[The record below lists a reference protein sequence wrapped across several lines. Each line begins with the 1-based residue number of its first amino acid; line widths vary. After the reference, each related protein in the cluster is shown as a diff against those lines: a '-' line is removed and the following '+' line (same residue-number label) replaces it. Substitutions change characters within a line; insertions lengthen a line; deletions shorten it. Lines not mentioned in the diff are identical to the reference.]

1 MKNQKKFII
10 TILKKINELAIA
22 IRRRVNLMEV
32 CGTHTQVVSR
42 YGIRQLMPLNVRLIS
57 GPGCPVCVT
66 AQEDIDAVVNL
77 ALAGIPV
84 AVYGDALRVPGHYGS
99 LDDAG
104 VKTGKVFSVYSAEEA
119 LQLQKKHSEM
129 IFFGFGFET
138 TAPMTAWLIKKA
150 CLSGRRGL
158 TVYSAHK
165 LFLTAMKVLIKMEEI
180 QIDGFISPGHV
191 STVTGIKPYRKMAV
205 PQVIT
210 GFEPED
216 VLLGIYMLL
225 CQIREGRKEVENEYL
240 RSVREEGNQ
249 EAMKLM
255 FDVFEPRDDNWRGFG
270 VIPKAGL
277 KIKDKY
283 KEFDARLKYK
293 NILDKID
300 FSKSRQ
306 PTACQCDKIILGI
319 KSSRDCSLFKKK
331 CTPDR
336 PFGPCMVSVEGACNV
351 EYRFNLKT
359 YE

>member
-1 MKNQKKFII
+1 M
-10 TILKKINELAIA
+10 AVA
-22 IRRRVNLMEV
+22 IRRPINLMEV

-42 YGIRQLMPLNVRLIS
+42 YGIRQLMPLNVKLIS

-66 AQEDIDAVVNL
+66 TQEDIDAVVNL

-84 AVYGDALRVPGHYGS
+84 AVYGDALRVPGPYGS
-99 LDDAG
+99 LDDVG
-104 VKTGKVFSVYSAEEA
+104 VKTGKVFSVYSAEEV
-119 LQLQKKHSEM
+119 LQLQKKHLEI

-138 TAPMTAWLIKKA
+138 TAPITAWLIKKA
-150 CLSGRRGL
+150 FLSGRHGL

-165 LFLTAMKVLIKMEEI
+165 LFLRAMEALIKMEKI

-191 STVTGIKPYRKMAV
+191 STIIGIKPYRKMAV

-225 CQIREGRKEVENEYL
+225 RQIKEGVQEVENEYL

-249 EAMKLM
+249 RAVKLM

-270 VIPKAGL
+270 VIPKSGL

-283 KEFDARLKYK
+283 KKFDARLKYK

-319 KSSRDCSLFKKK
+319 KSPRDCPLFKKK
-331 CTPDR
+331 CVPDR
-336 PFGPCMVSVEGACNV
+336 PLGPCMVSIEGACNV
-351 EYRFNLKT
+351 EYRYGKK
-359 YE
+359 

>member
-1 MKNQKKFII
+1 MAV
-10 TILKKINELAIA
+10 AIKRP
-22 IRRRVNLMEV
+22 INLMEV
-32 CGTHTQVVSR
+32 CGTHTQVISR
-42 YGIRQLMPLNVRLIS
+42 CGIRQLMPLNIKLIS

-66 AQEDIDAVVNL
+66 SQEDIDAVVNL

-84 AVYGDALRVPGHYGS
+84 AVYGDALRVPGYYGS
-99 LDDAG
+99 LDNAG
-104 VKTGKVFSVYSAEEA
+104 VKTGKVFPVYSAEEV
-119 LQLQKKHSEM
+119 LQLQKKHSE
-129 IFFGFGFET
+129 ILFFGFGFET

-150 CLSGRRGL
+150 YLSNSQGL
-158 TVYSAHK
+158 TVYSTHK
-165 LFLTAMKVLIKMEEI
+165 LFLTAMAALIKMKEI

-191 STVTGIKPYRKMAV
+191 STITGIKPYRKMAV

-216 VLLGIYMLL
+216 ILLGIYMLL
-225 CQIREGRKEVENEYL
+225 CQLKEERKEVENEYL

-249 EAMKLM
+249 EAMKLI

-270 VIPKAGL
+270 VIPKSGL

-306 PTACQCDKIILGI
+306 PPACQCDKIVLGI
-319 KSSRDCSLFKKK
+319 KSSRDCPLFKKK
-331 CTPDR
+331 CVPDR
-336 PFGPCMVSVEGACNV
+336 PFGPCMVSAEGACSV
-351 EYRFNLKT
+351 EYRYNQNDNQNAKIKNQKSK
-359 YE
+359 